1 MNVCVWEAATDLQMT
16 DEKEK
21 RERERKKKL
30 TIEHIR
36 DREQIIISSS
46 YFQKKIFFTSGY
58 VFKAEKKEETEAHA
72 VSSM

>member
-1 MNVCVWEAATDLQMT
+1 MCVWEAATDLQMT

-21 RERERKKKL
+21 RERKKKL
-30 TIEHIR
+30 TIEHIH

-46 YFQKKIFFTSGY
+46 YFQKKIFFASGY
-58 VFKAEKKEETEAHA
+58 VFKGEKKEETEAHA